1 MRGVNIMLSQR
12 RVCRTARF
20 WQFLSCSLVTFLL
33 LNGLA
38 WGAGDSNKLLSVDVD
53 SGASTPTVLIKTA
66 EPVGYRYTVYDS
78 LEPTRVIVDFPGMEL
93 SNIAETI
100 SVDQGAVQEI
110 RVAGFALSSGQL
122 TRVEIILAEGTE
134 YQVNLDG
141 KEFRIAFA
149 TDSKQPATT
158 EDKAF
163 KAPVKVSA
171 EVTTESTSFDT
182 SQVASELLSVKL
194 SAGQAILEAN
204 GKIDKFQHFTLGNP
218 PRLVVDLY
226 GLKPVFKERSFS
238 SDAGFKQVR
247 VGTYSD
253 KTRLVFDAIGNAIPE
268 HSVEDHSTNIQVSWS
283 DIKSPQ
289 IVETK
294 PALAVE
300 TSVAES
306 SKTSAASVP
315 VVISD
320 SAVSASA
327 KVEVM
332 KPASV
337 EAIDFV
343 NENGRS
349 VIVVALSAS
358 AKVLDPVVEGNLVR
372 FEIVNASISRALR
385 RTIDASAFPSA
396 VTSVTPYIITQGD
409 HQNVRIAVELK
420 GPVAYAL
427 EQVGSNIRLV
437 IDDGAY
443 AEPKPP
449 AVSQV
454 EVLAPAAPLKSEP
467 VGKEISF
474 VPTVSTITADQMS
487 EEAARYTGEKI
498 TLVFDSANVRSILQ
512 LIGDVSGLNILASS
526 DVQGTVTLRLI
537 DVPWDQAL
545 DLILETTKL
554 GKIQQGNV
562 LRIMPKDQI
571 KEIEQAGRKEQSL
584 AIEEGVLETITF
596 PISYASVDDMKGY
609 LTDIKSDRGTII
621 ADSRNKQLIV
631 RDAAAVIEQMRE
643 MILQIDKPERQV
655 MIEARIVEA
664 NTNFSRNLGVKWN
677 FDYDQ
682 ANDSADKSFTV
693 NDIATGMGGAFMI
706 APTNPASAGFATAI
720 GIAALDDQLNI
731 DLRLA
736 ALENSGEGKIVS
748 TPRITTLNGETA
760 IISQGTK
767 IPFTT
772 VSDAGTDVTFEN
784 AELKLQ
790 VTPEINPDGSILL
803 DIDVSNSAVGTVVQ
817 TAVGDSV
824 SIDEK
829 KAQTKV
835 LVRDG
840 QTTVIG
846 GIFIEDERD
855 SNSGV
860 PILMDIPGLGNLF
873 KSTSKTRERRELLIF
888 ITPRIVEP

>member
-1 MRGVNIMLSQR
+1 M
-12 RVCRTARF
+12 
-20 WQFLSCSLVTFLL
+20 LL
-33 LNGLA
+33 LVNGLA
-38 WGAGDSNKLLSVDVD
+38 WGAEDTNKLVSVSVD
-53 SGASTPTVLIKTA
+53 SGAAIPTVLIKTA
-66 EPVGYRYTVYDS
+66 KPVGYRYTVYDS
-78 LEPTRVIVDFPGMEL
+78 FEPTRVVVDFPGME
-93 SNIAETI
+93 SSDIAESI
-100 SVDQGAVQEI
+100 AVDQGAVQEI
-110 RVAGFALSSGQL
+110 KVAGFALSSGQL
-122 TRVEIILAEGTE
+122 TRVEIFLAEGSE
-134 YQVNLDG
+134 YQVKLDG
-141 KEFRIAFA
+141 NEFRVAFA
-149 TDSKQPATT
+149 SDSLQAPA
-158 EDKAF
+158 AG
-163 KAPVKVSA
+163 AQSN
-171 EVTTESTSFDT
+171 
-182 SQVASELLSVKL
+182 QVAVKTPSVVAPESILVDATQEANLLRNIKL
-194 SAGQAILEAN
+194 SPGQAVLETN
-204 GKIDKFQHFTLGNP
+204 GKPGTFQYFALANP

-226 GLKPVFKERSFS
+226 GLRPVFTERAFS
-238 SDAGFKQVR
+238 VDSGFKQLR
-247 VGTYSD
+247 VGTYND
-253 KTRLVFDAIGNAIPE
+253 KTRLVFDASGKVLPE
-268 HSVEDHSTNIQVSWS
+268 HLVESSATDILVSWG
-283 DIKSPQ
+283 DA
-289 IVETK
+289 
-294 PALAVE
+294 PAAPLADSTPAVAAQPM
-300 TSVAES
+300 VAERPVKS
-306 SKTSAASVP
+306 TAIAAVP
-315 VVISD
+315 APSTAMV
-320 SAVSASA
+320 
-327 KVEVM
+327 
-332 KPASV
+332 PASV

-349 VIVVALSAS
+349 VIAVALSRP
-358 AKVLDPVVEGNLVR
+358 AKVVGPIEEGSLVR
-372 FEIVNASISRALR
+372 FEIVNTSISRALR
-385 RTIDASAFPSA
+385 RTLDASGFPSA
-396 VTSVTPYIITQGD
+396 VTSVTPYSVTEGD
-409 HQNVRIAVELK
+409 QQNVRIAVDLK

-427 EQVGSNIRLV
+427 EQDGAAIRLV
-437 IDDGAY
+437 VDDGAY
-443 AEPKPP
+443 AEPKPA

-454 EVLAPAAPLKSEP
+454 EVFAPAAPRQSE
-467 VGKEISF
+467 VLAGKTTF
-474 VPTVSTITADQMS
+474 AQP
-487 EEAARYTGEKI
+487 EAAVSAEAMNAEATRYTGEKI

-526 DVQGTVTLRLI
+526 DVKGEVTLRLI

-545 DLILETTKL
+545 DLVLETANL

-562 LRIMPKDQI
+562 LRVMPKDKI
-571 KEIEQAGRKEQSL
+571 REIEQTGMKEQMV
-584 AIEEGVLETITF
+584 AIEEGILDTKVFL
-596 PISYASVDDMKGY
+596 ISYASVDDMKGY
-609 LTDIKSDRGTII
+609 LTDIKSERGSII

-631 RDAAAVIEQMRE
+631 RDVAAVLEQMQA

-677 FDYDQ
+677 FDYVQDDVSG
-682 ANDSADKSFTV
+682 NESITL
-693 NDIATGMGGAFMI
+693 NDIATGMGGAFLI

-731 DLRLA
+731 DLRLS

-748 TPRITTLNGETA
+748 TPRITTLNGQTA

-790 VTPEINPDGSILL
+790 VTPEINPDGSILM

-860 PILMDIPGLGNLF
+860 PVLMNIPGLGHLF

-888 ITPRIVEP
+888 ITPRIVVN